1 MALKNTWV
9 SGDSFGAG
17 DANAVATAVNAAE
30 VASNKGVPNG
40 YAGLDSNGRVPV
52 TQLPNSIM
60 EYQGTWNASTN
71 TPALADGTGNIG
83 DVWRVSVANSSR
95 NLGSGAIDFQVGDYA
110 IYNGT
115 VWEKADTTD
124 AVSSVAG
131 RTGTI
136 TLSAADVSGVV
147 ASGGALGTPSSGTL
161 TNCTG
166 LPLAGLASAA
176 YASTGTASTLAQRDA
191 NGNLL
196 AGNFI
201 SSVSST
207 ATAAGTTTLT
217 VSSSQVQVFTGTS
230 TQTLVLPTTSV
241 AAGQS
246 FTVINQSTGAVAV
259 QSSNTASLVSVAA
272 GSWAI
277 VYALVATPTTPAH
290 WGVDS
295 TLNGPLGTPVSGV
308 LSNCVGQVADMSI
321 VCAAAG
327 TVRATGVNDFPFGV
341 QVQRP
346 ITLTSVTYRA
356 ATADASGSMSV
367 ELRKNGTTLAG
378 SGATIAYGSQITGGS
393 ATGTW
398 SLTTGDILTV
408 YITAVGTTPGKGCVA
423 DIKGLTA

>member
-295 TLNGPLGTPVSGV
+295 TLNGGYVDCVRCRRHGESHGRQRFPVRGSGSKADHAYVGDVSG
-308 LSNCVGQVADMSI
+308 
-321 VCAAAG
+321 
-327 TVRATGVNDFPFGV
+327 
-341 QVQRP
+341 
-346 ITLTSVTYRA
+346 
-356 ATADASGSMSV
+356 
-367 ELRKNGTTLAG
+367 
-378 SGATIAYGSQITGGS
+378 
-393 ATGTW
+393 
-398 SLTTGDILTV
+398 GD
-408 YITAVGTTPGKGCVA
+408 G
-423 DIKGLTA
+423 